1 MNILSLM
8 KRMSFI
14 AVLVIQEMV
23 ISRISLCQLQIIL
36 LLLSLKLRLHI
47 VLIMT
52 YGQIF
57 QFHNYWLVHVK
68 MVISTHIQ
76 SDFKLL
82 LMQKYGFSNQQFYYI
97 FLFLI
102 SAQFI
107 VHIENKTIA
116 FQSAFANNVWI
127 GTQSVNGEVV
137 LVSLISNIIMEWEHI
152 L

>member
-1 MNILSLM
+1 MSILSLM

-14 AVLVIQEMV
+14 AVLITQEMV
-23 ISRISLCQLQIIL
+23 DIQQNLVMSIKNNINIVI
-36 LLLSLKLRLHI
+36 KFETEVAYHI
-47 VLIMT
+47 NI
-52 YGQIF
+52 GQNF
-57 QFHNYWLVHVK
+57 QFHVYCLMPVK

-76 SDFKLL
+76 NDFKLL
-82 LMQKYGFSNQQFYYI
+82 LMHKYGFSNQQFYYI

-116 FQSAFANNVWI
+116 FQSAYANNVWI
-127 GTQSVNGEVV
+127 GTENVNGDVV
-137 LVSLISNIIMEWEHI
+137 LVSLISNIIMKWEHI